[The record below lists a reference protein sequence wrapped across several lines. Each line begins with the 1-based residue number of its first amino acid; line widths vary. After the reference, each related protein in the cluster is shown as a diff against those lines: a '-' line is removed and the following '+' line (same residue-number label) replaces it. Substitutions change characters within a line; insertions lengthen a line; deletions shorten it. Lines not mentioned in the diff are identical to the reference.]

1 MENLFVSVLSCMC
14 VAKIPKFGRKGE
26 KFGGKGEHNGAGVR
40 LPPPRPVIKEF
51 HRGNI
56 FFLLGRKYRGNI
68 VPNLQSS
75 DPSPT
80 SSATDPYLHRA
91 LEEEEERGRGGIPKS
106 SYIANAMAKNR
117 CELGCPLNGLLSVRL
132 TLVVFK
138 TVTKNYFTT
147 SPRKKAARGPFL
159 FLLIFTLLLDLH
171 WGRPLTVLEEKALS
185 NFV

>member
-1 MENLFVSVLSCMC
+1 MCLSCPVC

-26 KFGGKGEHNGAGVR
+26 KFGGKGEDNGAGVR

-91 LEEEEERGRGGIPKS
+91 LEEEGLGWGDPK
-106 SYIANAMAKNR
+106 II
-117 CELGCPLNGLLSVRL
+117 LNCKCVGKKQMRAGVSAEWF
-132 TLVVFK
+132 VVSQINTGSF
-138 TVTKNYFTT
+138 
-147 SPRKKAARGPFL
+147 
-159 FLLIFTLLLDLH
+159 
-171 WGRPLTVLEEKALS
+171 
-185 NFV
+185 